1 MQLSK
6 QKKTFSQFF
15 LAVLKSSLSFKHF
28 EKKDDPQR
36 FWIYDITDSE
46 NVVRKMPKRFCFS
59 EPFDKQH
66 GKRAKALLKS
76 AS

>member
-46 NVVRKMPKRFCFS
+46 NVVR
-59 EPFDKQH
+59 
-66 GKRAKALLKS
+66 
-76 AS
+76 